1 MDACKTSHLYTFI
14 HSVLH
19 GVCDVIRRRRTGRKR
34 RCLALRAASTTGSWA
49 NESRGSHISILIIRI
64 GHPLWRGGKR
74 LWVYKSIII
83 IHIWP
88 IGHVQCTLYN
98 VILLMSMTMVMII
111 CVRCTSI
118 IEDFYLIRRYKY
130 RPWFVFKYYVFC
142 MLIFQ
147 MWVWYSPSDVCIA
160 AWCKYFGT
168 GNCKLGN
175 MRDQREQIWTMQIQK
190 YDNLSGQISFWK

>member
-1 MDACKTSHLYTFI
+1 MCILMEACKTIHLYTFI

-49 NESRGSHISILIIRI
+49 NESRGSHISILIIQI

-74 LWVYKSIII
+74 LWVYKLIII
-83 IHIWP
+83 IHIYD
-88 IGHVQCTLYN
+88 HVQCTLYN

-118 IEDFYLIRRYKY
+118 IEDFSSYKTEKIPSLIR
-130 RPWFVFKYYVFC
+130 FKVLCVLYVN
-142 MLIFQ
+142 L
-147 MWVWYSPSDVCIA
+147 SDVSMVQYL
-160 AWCKYFGT
+160 WC
-168 GNCKLGN
+168 LHSS
-175 MRDQREQIWTMQIQK
+175 
-190 YDNLSGQISFWK
+190 LV